1 MNFLKFFIA
10 FAGGWWRSSER
21 WKAATLTAA
30 LVSLTAMQVAI
41 AVALNFWN
49 LRLFDALEQRAM
61 DRFLALIGAFSLIL
75 AANIGV
81 TVAHLQIKRR
91 LQVSWRRWMTRQML
105 RGWMGGGRHYMVSFA
120 PGRQDNPDARIA
132 EDIRVATEYAV
143 DIGHS
148 GLYSTILLVSFINI
162 LWSISGTVPLSGIGL
177 DGDLPGYLVWTALI
191 YTVVGA
197 WIALRLGRP
206 LTRAA
211 NRRQASEADFR
222 FSMARAR
229 SHGLAIALMRGE
241 GDERRRF
248 TRLFHRVVRAWDGQT
263 KALRQFF
270 YYLSSWPLVSQIF
283 PILLAAPRYI
293 AGTISLGVLMQ
304 SAQAFG
310 QVVAALSW
318 PIDNLAKAAEWRAS
332 AQRVGQLDEALNS
345 LRQPGKAGRITLT
358 QARTRELGFRHLA
371 LTDAAGTPVTGHLDL
386 TLHPGERMMLTGDDA
401 ALGPLFHA
409 IAGLW
414 PWGSGRIMVPP
425 SDEIRLMPEQPYI
438 PQGILHDALCYPDS
452 REAHGLVA
460 IIGALDRAGLARL
473 SDHLEENAAWEDTL
487 SFGDQQRLAFARLM
501 LQSPAWIVLY
511 NAATGLDSAQERD
524 MMDLIDASCPRAG
537 VLIIGHRPALED
549 RMTRIVAVNG
559 P

>member
-1 MNFLKFFIA
+1 M
-10 FAGGWWRSSER
+10 
-21 WKAATLTAA
+21 LTAA
-30 LVSLTAMQVAI
+30 LVLLTALQVAI

-49 LRLFDALEQRAM
+49 LQLFDALEQRAM
-61 DRFLALIGAFSLIL
+61 DRFLALIGAFALIL
-75 AANIGV
+75 AGNVGV
-81 TVAHLQIKRR
+81 TITHLQIKRR
-91 LQVSWRRWMTRQML
+91 LQVNWRRWMTRQML
-105 RGWMGGGRHYMVSFA
+105 RGWMSGGRHYMISFA
-120 PGRQDNPDARIA
+120 PGRQDNPDGRIA
-132 EDIRVATEYAV
+132 EDIRLATEYAV

-162 LWSISGTVPLSGIGL
+162 LWSISGTLPLSGIGI
-177 DGDLPGYLVWTALI
+177 DGELPAYLVWTALI
-191 YTVVGA
+191 YTAVGA

-222 FSMARAR
+222 FGMARAR
-229 SHGLAIALMRGE
+229 AHGLAIALMRGE
-241 GDERRRF
+241 ADERRRF
-248 TRLFHRVVRAWDGQT
+248 TRLFHRVFRAWDGQT
-263 KALRQFF
+263 HALRQFF

-332 AQRVGQLDEALNS
+332 AQRVGQLDEALKS
-345 LRQPGKAGRITLT
+345 LQQVSGKASHITLA
-358 QARTRELGFRHLA
+358 QARTKELGFRHLA
-371 LTDAAGTPVTGHLDL
+371 LTDAGGEPVTGHLEL
-386 TLHPGERMMLTGDDA
+386 TLHPGERVMLTGDA
-401 ALGPLFHA
+401 AAIGRLFHA

-414 PWGSGRIMVPP
+414 PWGSGRIMLPP
-425 SDEIRLMPEQPYI
+425 AEDMLFMPEQPYI
-438 PQGILHDALCYPDS
+438 PQGMLHDAVCYPDD
-452 REAHGLVA
+452 RDDHGVVA
-460 IIGALDRAGLARL
+460 IIGALDRAGLARW
-473 SDHLEENAAWEDTL
+473 SDHLEDSAAWEETL
-487 SFGDQQRLAFARLM
+487 SFAEQQRLAFARVM
-501 LQSPAWIVLY
+501 LHKPAWIVLY

-524 MMDLIDASCPRAG
+524 MMDLIDASCPGAG
-537 VLIIGHRPALED
+537 VLIIGHRPALAD